1 MERKFL
7 DVVALAHDLTEKGL
21 RAGDL
26 DAVVGVYEPDGLEEE
41 FVAASGDA
49 EGIRCAPCW

>member
-7 DVVALAHDLTEKGL
+7 DVVALAHGLTEKGL